1 MAQEMNNPP
10 PPPPRPPPAPGPI
23 RFPPRPPPEK
33 ILSLRRRLSLEP
45 SQDSVEARKSINA
58 IMAATRAPWGEQ
70 RTLDS
75 QQVADLQKSLR
86 LVQVKLEERERV
98 VAETAARLADQER
111 ELAETSALLA
121 AREKVFTAAKGAS
134 RAPTLSKD
142 EQSAVEQLKAEL
154 ERQAVSIKE
163 QKAALKDREAF
174 IEENE
179 AKLFE
184 KMQTQQEQEVELEQK
199 FDDLQAMEK
208 RLREKEAALDPA
220 AAAALKAERQAR
232 KFDEFNE

>member
-10 PPPPRPPPAPGPI
+10 IPPRPPPAPGPI
-23 RFPPRPPPEK
+23 KFPPRPPPEK

-45 SQDSVEARKSINA
+45 SPDSVETRKSINA

-70 RTLDS
+70 RTLDTK
-75 QQVADLQKSLR
+75 QVADLQKSLR
-86 LVQVKLEERERV
+86 LLQAKLEERERA

-111 ELAETSALLA
+111 EIAETTALLT
-121 AREKVFTAAKGAS
+121 AREKVFVAAKGAS
-134 RAPTLSKD
+134 RAPSLSRE

-154 ERQAVSIKE
+154 ERQAASLQE
-163 QKAALKDREAF
+163 QKDALKDREAF

-179 AKLFE
+179 VKLFE
-184 KMQTQQEQEVELEQK
+184 KMQAQQEQEVELEQK
-199 FDDLQAMEK
+199 FEDLQVMEK
-208 RLREKEAALDPA
+208 RLREREAALDPA